1 MYIVSATLLTKWNP
15 KSMLNNEF
23 ADGFRIGSIIDY
35 DIDMIST
42 NWGLSYLPETTD
54 CYLQKKF
61 NESEGCKVS
70 YTKLCNTSTTLIAC
84 IF

>member
-1 MYIVSATLLTKWNP
+1 
-15 KSMLNNEF
+15 MLNNEF
-23 ADGFRIGSIIDY
+23 ADGFRIGSISNK
-35 DIDMIST
+35 IS
-42 NWGLSYLPETTD
+42 NSWGSSYLPETID

-61 NESEGCKVS
+61 NESEGCKVT

>member
-1 MYIVSATLLTKWNP
+1 
-15 KSMLNNEF
+15 MLNNEF
-23 ADGFRIGSIIDY
+23 ADGFRIGSISNK
-35 DIDMIST
+35 IS
-42 NWGLSYLPETTD
+42 NNSGSSYLPESTD

-61 NESEGCKVS
+61 NESEGCKVT